1 MLAINKFHH
10 KEFVFFI
17 SAIAFSLVVNSQP
30 LGIRDK
36 GIQQIE
42 VVSIHFYKSYEYNP
56 VKRLSLEASSDAIE
70 KNLALHFDAMK
81 NGLISNFLNLWEAD
95 SQREIIRLQ
104 QRDTPDVII
113 QRWKSMLDGRDVEI
127 TNRYKYK
134 DYDLIEYQLVD
145 KATKIAKF
153 SDLMVFT
160 NVNQSPKLT
169 LELKM
174 DPVIRAIRERKKRVE
189 DVVGLMP
196 KK

>member
-17 SAIAFSLVVNSQP
+17 SVIAFSLVVNSQP

-56 VKRLSLEASSDAIE
+56 VKRLSLEASNDAIE

-81 NGLISNFLNLWEAD
+81 NGLISNFLNLWEPD

-104 QRDTPDVII
+104 QRETPDVII

-160 NVNQSPKLT
+160 NVNQSPKET
-169 LELKM
+169 LQN
-174 DPVIRAIRERKKRVE
+174 PANR
-189 DVVGLMP
+189 
-196 KK
+196 